1 MFQTAPG
8 GEQVPTAKNVRQQL
22 AHVKVTTAFS
32 RLFSLYSPALG
43 RATVARFTAGFRPFM
58 EQGRDSSAGP
68 GRLPPLAIE
77 RTRLAPGLYVTATP
91 IGNLADVTLR
101 ALSVLASADLVCCED
116 TRVTRRLLDRYGLRP
131 QLLAYHEHNA
141 ASMRP
146 RVLARLAEGTSVA
159 LVSDAGTPLVS
170 DPGYKLVEAAIEAG
184 HKVFPI
190 PGASAAL
197 AALVTA
203 GLPTDRF
210 FFEGFLPA
218 KGGQRKTRIGELAGI
233 PATLVLYETG
243 PRLAAS
249 LKDLAE
255 GLGGRA
261 GAVCRELTKAF
272 EEVRRGTL
280 AELAAHYQE
289 AGAPKGEI
297 VVVIAPP
304 DETDAA
310 VSADALD
317 DQIKA
322 ALRNLSVKDAAE
334 AVAAATGMKRRAVYQ
349 RALELSGQ
357 QGKKK

>member
-1 MFQTAPG
+1 M
-8 GEQVPTAKNVRQQL
+8 K
-22 AHVKVTTAFS
+22 
-32 RLFSLYSPALG
+32 
-43 RATVARFTAGFRPFM
+43 
-58 EQGRDSSAGP
+58 QGRDSSAGSE
-68 GRLPPLAIE
+68 RLPALGIE
-77 RTRLAPGLYVTATP
+77 RVKLAPGLYVTATP
-91 IGNLADVTLR
+91 IGNLSDVTLR

-141 ASMRP
+141 ASVRP
-146 RVLARLAEGTSVA
+146 RVLAKLDDGASVA

-170 DPGYKLVEAAIEAG
+170 DPGYKLVGAAIEAG
-184 HKVFPI
+184 HKVFPV

-197 AALVTA
+197 AALVAA

-218 KGGQRKTRIGELAGI
+218 KGGQRKTRIGDLASI

-243 PRLAAS
+243 PRLGAS
-249 LKDLAE
+249 LADLAD
-255 GLGGRA
+255 GLGARA

-280 AELAAHYQE
+280 SELAAHYAT

-310 VSADALD
+310 LGMDALD
-317 DQIKA
+317 DQLKA
-322 ALRNLSVKDAAE
+322 ALGNMSVKDAAD
-334 AVAAATGMKRRAVYQ
+334 AVTAATGMKRRAVYQ